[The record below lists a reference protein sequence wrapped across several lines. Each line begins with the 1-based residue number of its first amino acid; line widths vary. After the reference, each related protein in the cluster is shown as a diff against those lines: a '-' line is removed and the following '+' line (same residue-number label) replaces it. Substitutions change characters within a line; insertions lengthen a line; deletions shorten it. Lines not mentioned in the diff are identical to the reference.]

1 MTYSEFVFVI
11 LVIHQA
17 RRMWSL
23 LPHNIFPH
31 YINNGNI
38 YGGGDIE
45 YKMCV
50 LIFSANLSAS
60 FLILRKTERDMM
72 QNVYWSSRK
81 VRGFLV
87 ILQLNLTFVDR
98 FSCNIQM

>member
-1 MTYSEFVFVI
+1 MVSLAAQHFPT
-11 LVIHQA
+11 LHQQ
-17 RRMWSL
+17 RQYLW
-23 LPHNIFPH
+23 
-31 YINNGNI
+31 
-38 YGGGDIE
+38 GGDIE